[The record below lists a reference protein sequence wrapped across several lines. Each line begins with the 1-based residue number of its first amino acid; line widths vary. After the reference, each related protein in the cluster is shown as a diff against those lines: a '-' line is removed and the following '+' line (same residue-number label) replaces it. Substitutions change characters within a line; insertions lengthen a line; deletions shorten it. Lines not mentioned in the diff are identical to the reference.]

1 MESFLTPSM
10 EISVNPTTQQS
21 IDTLGSKLG
30 QAALTALVRL
40 CPDVRTASSEKL
52 DLACAA
58 MRAQS
63 RPVIDEFLADAKAAP
78 WLAETA
84 FASAVLTLA
93 HEGIKVLR
101 AK

>member
-1 MESFLTPSM
+1 M
-10 EISVNPTTQQS
+10 NPTTQQS

-30 QAALTALVRL
+30 QAALTTLVRL
-40 CPDVRTASSEKL
+40 CPDVRTASAEKL

-58 MRAQS
+58 MRAKS
-63 RPVIDEFLADAKAAP
+63 RPVVDELLADVTAAP
-78 WLAETA
+78 WIAETA